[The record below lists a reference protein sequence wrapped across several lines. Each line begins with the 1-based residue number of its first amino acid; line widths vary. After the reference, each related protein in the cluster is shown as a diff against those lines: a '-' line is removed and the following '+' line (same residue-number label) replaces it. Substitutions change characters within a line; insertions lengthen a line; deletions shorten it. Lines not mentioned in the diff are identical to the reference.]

1 MKVKKQLIEGILLE
15 DDNETADSTDS
26 VADIADAI
34 EAQTDGAVSEKEA
47 KAMAA
52 EAKAVGS
59 AVEGEVIADTP
70 AIADIKDVD
79 DDLNIENTLTK
90 FLQKNYEK
98 ALRNKRMGRGTNSDN
113 VIIVGLPGS
122 GKTASFMDW
131 ARHASPQVH
140 VTYLN
145 AKNNDLEAFING
157 YTVRVPGAK
166 TSDVGSV
173 RQAFGNNLDS
183 LDRPNSILFLDEFN
197 RQTKDQ
203 IRASLLTLINEH
215 YVMGTGEVKGITG
228 VHHFPNLLFTVACC
242 NPAREAD
249 KGAGRLNSAEITRFG
264 KVIAYDSSPAETELY
279 LKKHYEKQ
287 MNSLNSKAPYYK
299 EDLLALLK
307 TLDLGLFIVSKADF
321 RYDDIKDVDAVADLY
336 LNDKS
341 GREGGLW
348 NQRLLTYGLEDCMG
362 DVEDF
367 KNWYHNEIV
376 ILPKNIK
383 MLDEILSYYEVPSDY
398 DLAAKYFPEAKDL
411 FEKPA
416 AAANNN
422 DAVNDNDEDDPDLFV
437 GANAEDSDAD
447 INSVISSWED
457 SF

>member
-1 MKVKKQLIEGILLE
+1 MKVKKQLIEGVLLE

-34 EAQTDGAVSEKEA
+34 ETQTDGAVSEKEA

-59 AVEGEVIADTP
+59 AIEGEVIADTP

-79 DDLNIENTLTK
+79 VDLGIENTLTK
-90 FLQKNYEK
+90 FLQENLED
-98 ALRNKRMGRGTNSDN
+98 ALDNIDMGYGTSSNN

-131 ARHASPQVH
+131 ALHASPKVH

-157 YTVRVPGAK
+157 YTVRVPGEKA
-166 TSDVGSV
+166 SDVGSV
-173 RQAFGNNLDS
+173 RQAFGANLDS

-215 YVMGTGEVKGITG
+215 YVMGTGEVRGITG
-228 VHHFPNLLFTVACC
+228 VRHFPNLLFTVACC
-242 NPAREAD
+242 NPATKAD
-249 KGAGRLNSAEITRFG
+249 AGAGHLNAAEVTRFG
-264 KVIAYDSSPAETELY
+264 VQFAYDSKPAETEVY
-279 LKKHYEKQ
+279 LKKKYKKQ
-287 MNSLNSKAPYYK
+287 MEQLSKNNPKYK
-299 EDLLALLK
+299 QFLLALLK

-321 RYDDIKDVDAVADLY
+321 RYDDINDVDPAADLY
-336 LNDKS
+336 QQDRS

-348 NQRLLTYGLEDCMG
+348 NQRLFTLGLTRCKGSVDK
-362 DVEDF
+362 F
-367 KNWYHNEIV
+367 KDWYHNLIV
-376 ILPKNIK
+376 ILPKDIK
-383 MLDEILSYYEVPSDY
+383 MLDGILNYYEAPSDY
-398 DLAAKYFPEAKDL
+398 DLAVKYFPEAKDL
-411 FEKPA
+411 FENPA

-422 DAVNDNDEDDPDLFV
+422 DAANDNDEDDPDLFV